1 MGENE
6 GGNDMGRFRETRIE
20 TQAFLAISNLHH
32 AESRTAGVWFRFPK
46 PYQKPEVSGL
56 PTLGK

>member
-1 MGENE
+1 
-6 GGNDMGRFRETRIE
+6 MGRFRETRIE

-32 AESRTAGVWFRFPK
+32 AESRTAGAWFRFPK
-46 PYQKPEVSGL
+46 PYQKAEVSGL

>member
-20 TQAFLAISNLHH
+20 TQAFLAISNLH
-32 AESRTAGVWFRFPK
+32 
-46 PYQKPEVSGL
+46 QKPEVLGF
-56 PTLGK
+56 PT